1 MSRSEKRGV
10 LVFFGLIL
18 VFLLNSVAFAGVPIE
33 SSANNQGE
41 GQTELL
47 SSKAAAGLSHEVLD
61 RLLNPETRLETAMEL
76 LTSGSRLNLWQVKA
90 LIKSLSTNCRKT
102 LLSGEGVIANSRE
115 IDLSGG

>member
-1 MSRSEKRGV
+1 MI
-10 LVFFGLIL
+10 FGLIL
-18 VFLLNSVAFAGVPIE
+18 VFLLNPVAFAGVPLESTE
-33 SSANNQGE
+33 SSESTPNDQGE

-90 LIKSLSTNCRKT
+90 LIKSPSTNCRKS
-102 LLSGEGVIANSRE
+102 LLSGEGFNANSRE